1 MDRVM
6 EALNYYTALFNCLE
20 STVAI
25 PSIECQKIEKMLYGK
40 EIKNIVACE
49 GTDRKTRYKKLE
61 KWIARHELAG
71 SGKVPLSYHVMMQA
85 RRLLQSCN
93 YDDTKLKR
101 KMVAS

>member
-25 PSIECQKIEKMLYGK
+25 PSIECQKMLYGK

-49 GTDRKTRYKKLE
+49 GMDRKTRYKKLE

-71 SGKVPLSYHVMMQA
+71 SGKVPLSYHVMMQP
-85 RRLLQSCN
+85 RRLLHSCD